1 MKTVTLKLTMEE
13 LNLLTTLVADQLFRK
28 EFIDPKMPGYKTNA
42 DDIVLGKDLIRR
54 LRHMLDPLSPK
65 RGQRFEIEQLGGPI
79 EQSPLG
85 SLGKGARCRL
95 TTAPRA

>member
-65 RGQRFEIEQLGGPI
+65 EASGSKSSNWVARSSNPHSALLVRVRGAG
-79 EQSPLG
+79 
-85 SLGKGARCRL
+85 
-95 TTAPRA
+95 